1 MGAKSAIVMPSSCL
15 PHTAETIN
23 IMTPPIDHAT
33 HLSFLSAACTCCP
46 AQILRMEAATQNET
60 RRPLGA
66 MAVVFHL
73 FHLSVAALLCYLG
86 AEASS
91 C

>member
-23 IMTPPIDHAT
+23 MMTPPPPIDHAT
-33 HLSFLSAACTCCP
+33 HLPFLSAACTCCP
-46 AQILRMEAATQNET
+46 
-60 RRPLGA
+60 GA
-66 MAVVFHL
+66 DSAHGSSDSERDTPPAWRNGLV
-73 FHLSVAALLCYLG
+73 FHLSVAALMCYLG